1 MIIFLS
7 DASHFVFL
15 LQINGEQLIGV
26 ADRVTLC
33 NQRVGVKHSYRTIVV
48 HAISKLFHFTFKV
61 GAVNHAGSVPY
72 THEIKSLA
80 VRIPAEICYA
90 RLECF
95 GYIRLLSGIK
105 VHNAQ
110 SVAVAF
116 VTVAFH
122 AQPSDRFSVGRELRI
137 SIITHVLVVFI
148 HLAEILS
155 LLSFDVIKIDVRIG
169 RDGIFQSSLFTASIS
184 NLLRIVAPCQLL
196 YAAKRFQRSFVRLSF
211 QYVGFGSYF
220 VSVKVGYE
228 RMRHCFYPF
237 IPMLI
242 HQIVY
247 HHTRSLV
254 EVGVQIDS
262 TLSIFHLRD
271 EKHLSTVGRE
281 LKSFDVST
289 FIIRQ
294 FLSFASVG
302 IHFPYLVASACRAEV
317 SYFATTFYPCRTAF
331 IVGSSSKQSVARA
344 VGIHHVDYL
353 MAFVILHAVVRYGVC
368 NFLSVG
374 RNA

>member
-1 MIIFLS
+1 M
-7 DASHFVFL
+7 
-15 LQINGEQLIGV
+15 
-26 ADRVTLC
+26 
-33 NQRVGVKHSYRTIVV
+33 
-48 HAISKLFHFTFKV
+48 
-61 GAVNHAGSVPY
+61 NHAGSMPY

-80 VRIPAEICYA
+80 IRIPAEIGYA
-90 RLECF
+90 RLEGF
-95 GYIRLLSGIK
+95 GYIRFLSSIK

-148 HLAEILS
+148 HLAEILC

-169 RDGIFQSSLFTASIS
+169 RDGIFQSRLFTASIS
-184 NLLRIVAPCQLL
+184 YLLRIVAPSQLL
-196 YAAKRFQRSFVRLSF
+196 YAAKRFQRSFVRLAF
-211 QYVGFGSYF
+211 QYVGFGNYL

-228 RMRHCFYPF
+228 RMGHCFYPF

-254 EVGVQIDS
+254 EVGVHIDS
-262 TLSIFHLRD
+262 TLTIFHLRD
-271 EKHLSTVGRE
+271 EKHLSFIGRE

-331 IVGSSSKQSVARA
+331 IIGSSSKQSVARA
-344 VGIHHVDYL
+344 VGVHHVDYL
-353 MAFVILHAVVRYGVC
+353 MTFVIFHTVIRYGVC
-368 NFLSVG
+368 NFLSVW